1 MDKHS
6 QLHSG
11 DKNYIYLKPI
21 TARRV
26 GWKAIDNN
34 H

>member
-1 MDKHS
+1 MDEHS

-11 DKNYIYLKPI
+11 DKNYIDLEAI

-26 GWKAIDNN
+26 GWKTFDNN